1 MQPLPLYYQVKENL
15 MEKINKKIYE
25 IGDVIPS
32 EAELQAIY
40 KVSRI
45 TIRRAIQE
53 LVQEGY
59 LSTQQGKGTFVS
71 QPKATQQLNLIS
83 SWAETMDSLGLQHE
97 TKTINFSEEPAPV
110 SIARELNV
118 EPGTPVYKIER
129 LRYASNEPIC
139 IMINYIVPE
148 VAPDL
153 KEKGL
158 VSESL
163 YETLEKLYN
172 ITLKSATEK
181 VEAKS
186 ATQSEASMLNVKKG
200 AALLHVTRV
209 TYDSDN
215 RPIELVLATSRG
227 DRYSYTINLMG
238 RAK

>member
-15 MEKINKKIYE
+15 MEKINKKIYQ

-83 SWAETMDSLGLQHE
+83 SWAETMTSLGLHPQ
-97 TKTINFSEEPAPV
+97 TKTINFSEEPAPIQ
-110 SIARELNV
+110 IASELGI
-118 EPGTPVYKIER
+118 EPGSAVYKMER
-129 LRYASNEPIC
+129 LRYASNEPIS

-153 KEKGL
+153 MQRGL
-158 VSESL
+158 ISESL
-163 YETLEKLYN
+163 YETLEKVYN
-172 ITLKSATEK
+172 ITLKTAVEK
-181 VEAKS
+181 VEARA
-186 ATQSEASMLNVKKG
+186 ATSSEANLLNVKRG
-200 AALLHVTRV
+200 APLLYVTRI
-209 TYDSDN
+209 TYDSDDK
-215 RPIELVLATSRG
+215 PIEIVQATSRA
-227 DRYSYTINLMG
+227 DRYSYTVKLSG